1 MHQIKFRIQGWQILE
16 LLFKEGKKDIS
27 LFKNQLSL
35 GNLRQGK
42 RRINRALRTMDIEST
57 DCDVIVNSQESA
69 MPVMLDEIEL
79 NDKLNNVSK
88 VNLTYVN
95 DIGDENKITNVNEIR
110 AINFN
115 TEASVKRRD
124 NIMW

>member
-95 DIGDENKITNVNEIR
+95 EIGDENKITNVNEIR

>member
-1 MHQIKFRIQGWQILE
+1 MHQIKFQIQGWQILE

-42 RRINRALRTMDIEST
+42 RRINRALRTMDTEST
-57 DCDVIVNSQESA
+57 DCDVIVNSQESE

-88 VNLTYVN
+88 VNSTYVN
-95 DIGDENKITNVNEIR
+95 EIGDENKITNVNEIR
-110 AINFN
+110 AINFI

>member
-1 MHQIKFRIQGWQILE
+1 
-16 LLFKEGKKDIS
+16 
-27 LFKNQLSL
+27 
-35 GNLRQGK
+35 
-42 RRINRALRTMDIEST
+42 
-57 DCDVIVNSQESA
+57 

-95 DIGDENKITNVNEIR
+95 EIGDENKITNVNEIR

-115 TEASVKRRD
+115 MEASVKRRD

>member
-1 MHQIKFRIQGWQILE
+1 ME
-16 LLFKEGKKDIS
+16 LLFKEGKKDIL

>member
-16 LLFKEGKKDIS
+16 LLYKEGKKDIS

-95 DIGDENKITNVNEIR
+95 EIGDENKITNVNEIR

-115 TEASVKRRD
+115 TEASVKQRD

>member
-95 DIGDENKITNVNEIR
+95 EIGDENKITNVNEIR

-115 TEASVKRRD
+115 TEVSVKRRD